1 MQDLKNKALPK
12 FRQQANAGMV
22 VALVYLLIS
31 GFVIADEYQPREVMT
46 NSGILIYYL
55 PALENWRSVGGPYG
69 DATLPKDPSNC
80 LIAGSFKFVKGEDNE
95 IYLVADL
102 DEAIRSVNDYNRLME
117 GDDAERMAKRR
128 EVYNRHYFKSG
139 SFKPEEGQAYTF
151 SYNNPMRVVKRIKK
165 RIFEVELPADLKS
178 DRQIALERAEAR
190 NRVINEA
197 AKKTEDTRRQ
207 IQEERIQIENLIL
220 SQSSLEQAQ
229 KNAGSV
235 KKENGLVFKNLY
247 IGMPT
252 SDALWV
258 LKDLLG
264 ANFKVKKGAD
274 FDSPKNLRID
284 GQIKVFDEPAGRN
297 SSMHI
302 RDQLNADH
310 SQPIMQ
316 FLDQLNADH
325 SQPMNPDAEV
335 MKDELY
341 DTRPHMDLYF
351 DQSGKVVCFSI
362 PRHFLSK
369 LFKITDISDQQFFDM
384 FKSNYNI
391 QGEISQVD
399 VKQDNVFL
407 TMLSDKFSPEFST
420 TLSLIDPRGVKID
433 FAIPQTG
440 KSSTLILQKWAT
452 PKEINDSFN

>member
-1 MQDLKNKALPK
+1 MA
-12 FRQQANAGMV
+12 V
-22 VALVYLLIS
+22 VLVYLLLS
-31 GFVIADEYQPREVMT
+31 GFVIADEYKPTEVVT
-46 NSGILIYYL
+46 NSGILIYYQ
-55 PALENWRSVGGPYG
+55 PALENWISVGGPYG

-80 LIAGSFKFVKGEDNE
+80 LITGSFKFVKGEDNG

-117 GDDAERMAKRR
+117 GDNAERMAKRR
-128 EVYNRHYFKSG
+128 EVYNRHYFISG
-139 SFKPEEGQAYTF
+139 SFKPEEGQTYTF
-151 SYNNPMRVVKRIKK
+151 SYNNPMRVTKRIKK
-165 RIFEVELPADLKS
+165 RIFEVELPPDLKS

-190 NRVINEA
+190 NRAINEA
-197 AKKTEDTRRQ
+197 AKETEDKRRQ
-207 IQEERIQIENLIL
+207 IQEDRIQIENLIL

-229 KNAGSV
+229 RNAGSV

-264 ANFKVKKGAD
+264 ATFKVKKGAD
-274 FDSPKNLRID
+274 FDSPRNLRID
-284 GQIKVFDEPAGRN
+284 GQIKVFDEPAGQN
-297 SSMHI
+297 SAMHI
-302 RDQLNADH
+302 
-310 SQPIMQ
+310 
-316 FLDQLNADH
+316 LDQLNADR